1 MLEGWEKM
9 TILYFTYPDFNS
21 VGLLLHCQVKL
32 RGRWKHYIK
41 AGKERWKPAER
52 CGRMGICSSES

>member
-21 VGLLLHCQVKL
+21 VGLLFHCQVKL
-32 RGRWKHYIK
+32 SGRWKHYIK
-41 AGKERWKPAER
+41 AGKETCEGWASVER
-52 CGRMGICSSES
+52 IWSSES